1 MISIRPLY
9 YGVLITLTSCA
20 SPQGGP
26 PTERMPR
33 PYTASV
39 PGTPA
44 SSERVAALADL
55 EPVWIERTR
64 LAGLFEG
71 RQTVVRIRLD
81 GLPGPATDEN
91 SDYLTLTLGDRAG
104 SQGVDTDRD
113 GISDEAESL
122 IGTNPAAFD
131 SDGDTIPDG
140 FEVFG
145 TGTRAE
151 LADSDGD
158 GTPDNLELNLD
169 DAGTYSDADGDGL
182 LNGQESASFSS
193 DPNRV
198 DSDGDGFADDF
209 EYYFWTDMSDTADP
223 DVDSDDDGQ
232 PDDIEMANG
241 FDPLDG
247 DSHEPDTDGDALP
260 DFSDEEDDSAY
271 AWVAGHRGAVAANSI
286 DCNPNSNGGGR
297 T

>member
-1 MISIRPLY
+1 
-9 YGVLITLTSCA
+9 
-20 SPQGGP
+20 
-26 PTERMPR
+26 MPR

-64 LAGLFEG
+64 LAGLFDG

-81 GLPGPATDEN
+81 GLTGPATDEN

-113 GISDEAESL
+113 GISDEAELL

-145 TGTRAE
+145 EAGKHARA
-151 LADSDGD
+151 
-158 GTPDNLELNLD
+158 
-169 DAGTYSDADGDGL
+169 
-182 LNGQESASFSS
+182 
-193 DPNRV
+193 
-198 DSDGDGFADDF
+198 
-209 EYYFWTDMSDTADP
+209 
-223 DVDSDDDGQ
+223 
-232 PDDIEMANG
+232 
-241 FDPLDG
+241 
-247 DSHEPDTDGDALP
+247 
-260 DFSDEEDDSAY
+260 
-271 AWVAGHRGAVAANSI
+271 AVAV
-286 DCNPNSNGGGR
+286 NGLPRGS
-297 T
+297 TSEIQVIVELK